1 MGDAGDWCTVS
12 RLSYALEAAT
22 NAARGDG
29 ALLAEMLALP
39 APDTS
44 ALARMGKDGDAG
56 PQSEGVASSG
66 LAWAVAVGTMHEGD
80 SQALRTALASI
91 ALRSAVRT
99 VLVLLNE
106 ALPQSALDQALTPE
120 LRRCLDLKVLPV
132 DPLACTN
139 ADEAH
144 TQRYHGT
151 YMRFHLFGMVRRR
164 ADRWELRAVRAVCA
178 DMGRP
183 CALRSNIAAS
193 YTWTWTCWSAA
204 VQWTPS
210 SPSRCLR
217 EKSWPPRASAT
228 ATATEGDSARAA
240 MRCSTT
246 TVRRVCQA
254 LAASDSR

>member
-29 ALLAEMLALP
+29 ALLAELLALP
-39 APDTS
+39 APDPS
-44 ALARMGKDGDAG
+44 ALARRGKDGDAG

-99 VLVLLNE
+99 VLVLLDE

-164 ADRWELRAVRAVCA
+164 ADRWERR
-178 DMGRP
+178 GF
-183 CALRSNIAAS
+183 AL
-193 YTWTWTCWSAA
+193 TW
-204 VQWTPS
+204 
-210 SPSRCLR
+210 
-217 EKSWPPRASAT
+217 
-228 ATATEGDSARAA
+228 GARALLGPISPHRIRGRGHA
-240 MRCSTT
+240 GRQPCNGLPLHLRDASGKRAG
-246 TVRRVCQA
+246 RRA
-254 LAASDSR
+254 LQQRRLLRRAIRHVQR